1 MTRTL
6 QMETPAHLHHLHV
19 VTAEPER
26 LAAFYKK
33 QMDLQPLTSTDG
45 RIVLAGPQRAVEI
58 SHVNDCMPA
67 YSGYAVDTRAQLEAL
82 KTRLENADVQCV
94 PATSVLY
101 EPGAFSIADP
111 QERRVAFGVSKG
123 SDVGFSGAPGRLQHT
138 VYQTTELERVVR
150 FYVERVGFAISDEV
164 VDDNGT
170 PTVVFMRSDDEHHTL
185 AFFRGSN
192 NEWDHHCYE
201 TREWN
206 DIRDWGDRFAAAE
219 VPIFFGPGR
228 HGPGNNLFFMVTDP
242 DGNRLEFSAELERVD
257 ADVKPGIWPQGE
269 RTLNSWGRAWLRT

>member
-1 MTRTL
+1 MTHTL
-6 QMETPAHLHHLHV
+6 QIETPARLHHLHV
-19 VTAEPER
+19 TSVDPER
-26 LAAFYKK
+26 LAGFYKK
-33 QMDLQPLTSTDG
+33 LLDLKVLPSTDG

-58 SHVNDCMPA
+58 SYANDAVPA
-67 YSGYAVDTRAQLEAL
+67 YSGYAVDTHAALAAL
-82 KTRLENADVQCV
+82 KTRLEGTGVQCA
-94 PATSVLY
+94 PMTSVLY

-111 QERRVAFGVSKG
+111 QARRVAFGVSKRFG
-123 SDVGFSGAPGRLQHT
+123 TSFGGAPARLQHT

-150 FYVERVGFAISDEV
+150 FYVEKVGFAISDEV
-164 VDDNGT
+164 VDDDGK
-170 PTVVFMRSDDEHHTL
+170 PMVVFMRSDDEHHTL
-185 AFFRGSN
+185 AFFRGGN

-242 DGNRLEFSAELERVD
+242 DGNRLEFSAELEHVE
-257 ADVKPGIWPQGE
+257 AGAAPGVWPHGE
-269 RTLNSWGRAWLRT
+269 RTLNSWGRAWVRT

>member
-1 MTRTL
+1 MTQTL
-6 QMETPAHLHHLHV
+6 QIETPARLHHLHV
-19 VTAEPER
+19 VSADPER
-26 LAAFYKK
+26 LAAFYTKHL
-33 QMDLQPLTSTDG
+33 DLTALPSTDG
-45 RIVLAGPQRAVEI
+45 RIVVAGPQRAVEI
-58 SHVNDCMPA
+58 SHASDGVPA
-67 YSGYAVDTRAQLEAL
+67 YSGYAVDTHAALDAL
-82 KTRLENADVQCV
+82 KKRLENTGVQCV

-111 QERRVAFGVSKG
+111 QERRVAFGVSKRL
-123 SDVGFSGAPGRLQHT
+123 DTRFDGAPARLQHT

-150 FYVERVGFAISDEV
+150 FYVEQVGFSISDEV
-164 VDDNGT
+164 VDDDGR
-170 PTVVFMRSDDEHHTL
+170 PMVVFMRSDDEHHTL

-242 DGNRLEFSAELERVD
+242 DGNRLEFSAELEHVD
-257 ADVKPGIWPQGE
+257 AGAAPGVWPHGE
-269 RTLNSWGRAWLRT
+269 RTLNSWGRAWVRT